1 MCEQYLYFF
10 EAKTPA
16 VTQNYLNGLL
26 ALVKDHLEN
35 MEHGQTRS
43 ECEVRY
49 RDILRYMDSKA
60 ITASSGVSSSSLAS
74 AS

>member
-1 MCEQYLYFF
+1 M
-10 EAKTPA
+10 
-16 VTQNYLNGLL
+16 TQNYLNGLL

-60 ITASSGVSSSSLAS
+60 IAASAGMTSSSLAS
-74 AS
+74 